1 LKNNRDRKGEWKN
14 EIYIRK
20 DVDKRSCKSEKSKED
35 RLLVDSGAIYT
46 VVPAEDLQEQG
57 IAAHSAR
64 EFELADGAVIKR
76 KVGNAYFE
84 DEIRAILPSIQDE
97 IQSRL
102 QEFDSVLKTGDEE
115 SIFAELVFCILTPQS
130 KAKSAWAAVERLLD
144 KDLLLTGTEDQI
156 LMELHG
162 VRFKY
167 KKAGYIIK
175 ARNMFLVDGKIA
187 IESRISRFSGACD
200 AREWLVRNVKG
211 IGYKEASHF
220 LRNIGHGADL
230 AILDRHILKNLR
242 SLQVIEE
249 VPASLSRRRYLEIE
263 KGMKELAEET
273 KIPMSH
279 LDLVLWY
286 KETGEVFK

>member
-1 LKNNRDRKGEWKN
+1 M
-14 EIYIRK
+14 
-20 DVDKRSCKSEKSKED
+20 SEPD
-35 RLLVDSGAIYT
+35 
-46 VVPAEDLQEQG
+46 
-57 IAAHSAR
+57 
-64 EFELADGAVIKR
+64 
-76 KVGNAYFE
+76 FE
-84 DEIRAILPSIQDE
+84 DVIRAIRTSIKAE

-102 QEFDSVLKTGDEE
+102 QEFDSVMKTMGEE
-115 SIFAELVFCILTPQS
+115 GIFAELVFCILTPQS

-144 KDLLLTGTEDQI
+144 KELLLTGTEDQV
-156 LMELHG
+156 LKELSG
-162 VRFKY
+162 VRFRY

-175 ARNMFLVDGKIA
+175 ARNMFLIDGELFIK
-187 IESRISRFSGACD
+187 SRISRFSNAYD

-220 LRNIGHGADL
+220 LRNVGPGADL

-249 VPASLSRRRYLEIE
+249 VPTSLSRRRYLEIE
-263 KGMKELAEET
+263 EGMKKLSKRI

-279 LDLVLWY
+279 LDIVLWY

>member
-1 LKNNRDRKGEWKN
+1 MLEPD
-14 EIYIRK
+14 
-20 DVDKRSCKSEKSKED
+20 
-35 RLLVDSGAIYT
+35 
-46 VVPAEDLQEQG
+46 
-57 IAAHSAR
+57 
-64 EFELADGAVIKR
+64 
-76 KVGNAYFE
+76 FE
-84 DEIRAILPSIQDE
+84 DEIRAILTSIQDE

-130 KAKSAWAAVERLLD
+130 KAKSAWAAVKRLLA
-144 KDLLLTGTEDQI
+144 KDLLLTGTEDQV
-156 LMELHG
+156 LRELPG

-167 KKAGYIIK
+167 KKAGYVIK
-175 ARNMFLVDGKIA
+175 ARNMFLIDGKLFIK
-187 IESRISRFSGACD
+187 SRISRFSDVYD

-220 LRNIGHGADL
+220 LRNIGPGADL

-263 KGMKELAEET
+263 EGMKELSEET

>member
-1 LKNNRDRKGEWKN
+1 M
-14 EIYIRK
+14 
-20 DVDKRSCKSEKSKED
+20 SEPDFK
-35 RLLVDSGAIYT
+35 
-46 VVPAEDLQEQG
+46 
-57 IAAHSAR
+57 
-64 EFELADGAVIKR
+64 
-76 KVGNAYFE
+76 
-84 DEIRAILPSIQDE
+84 DEIRAIRTSIKDE

-102 QEFDSVLKTGDEE
+102 REFDSVLKTGDEE

-130 KAKSAWAAVERLLD
+130 KAKSCWAAVERLLG
-144 KDLLLTGTEDQI
+144 KGLLLAGTEDQV
-156 LMELHG
+156 LRELSG

-167 KKAGYIIK
+167 KKAGYVIK
-175 ARNMFLVDGKIA
+175 ARNMFMIDGKLFIK
-187 IESRISRFSGACD
+187 SRISRFSDAYG

-220 LRNIGHGADL
+220 LRNVGIGVDF
-230 AILDRHILKNLR
+230 AILDRHIMKNLR

-263 KGMKELAEET
+263 EGMKELSKET

>member
-1 LKNNRDRKGEWKN
+1 
-14 EIYIRK
+14 
-20 DVDKRSCKSEKSKED
+20 VSESD
-35 RLLVDSGAIYT
+35 FGA
-46 VVPAEDLQEQG
+46 
-57 IAAHSAR
+57 
-64 EFELADGAVIKR
+64 
-76 KVGNAYFE
+76 
-84 DEIRAILPSIQDE
+84 EIRAIRTSIQEE

-102 QEFDSVLKTGDEE
+102 REFDSVLKTGDDE

-130 KAKSAWAAVERLLD
+130 KAKSCWSAVKRLLG
-144 KDLLLTGTEDQI
+144 KGLLLTGTEDQV
-156 LMELHG
+156 LGELSG

-167 KKAGYIIK
+167 KKAGYIVE
-175 ARNMFLVDGKIA
+175 ARNRFLIGGKIS
-187 IESRISRFSGACD
+187 IKSRIDGFGDVRD

-220 LRNIGHGADL
+220 LRNVGLGADL

-263 KGMKELAEET
+263 RGMKELSEGVG
-273 KIPMSH
+273 IPMNH

>member
-1 LKNNRDRKGEWKN
+1 
-14 EIYIRK
+14 
-20 DVDKRSCKSEKSKED
+20 VSE
-35 RLLVDSGAIYT
+35 
-46 VVPAEDLQEQG
+46 PDL
-57 IAAHSAR
+57 
-64 EFELADGAVIKR
+64 
-76 KVGNAYFE
+76 E
-84 DEIRAILPSIQDE
+84 DEIRAIRTSIQDE
-97 IQSRL
+97 LQSRL
-102 QEFDSVLKTGDEE
+102 DEFDSVLKTGGEE

-130 KAKSAWAAVERLLD
+130 KAKSCWAAVERLLD
-144 KDLLLTGTEDQI
+144 KDLLLTGTEDQV
-156 LMELHG
+156 LRELTG

-167 KKAGYIIK
+167 KKAGYVIK
-175 ARNMFLVDGKIA
+175 ARKRFLIDGKIS
-187 IESRISRFSGACD
+187 IKSRISRFSDACD

-220 LRNIGHGADL
+220 LRNVGPGADL

-263 KGMKELAEET
+263 EGMKELS
-273 KIPMSH
+273 KRVGILMSH

>member
-1 LKNNRDRKGEWKN
+1 
-14 EIYIRK
+14 
-20 DVDKRSCKSEKSKED
+20 VSEPD
-35 RLLVDSGAIYT
+35 FG
-46 VVPAEDLQEQG
+46 
-57 IAAHSAR
+57 
-64 EFELADGAVIKR
+64 
-76 KVGNAYFE
+76 
-84 DEIRAILPSIQDE
+84 DEIRAIRTSIKYE

-130 KAKSAWAAVERLLD
+130 KAKSCWAAVE
-144 KDLLLTGTEDQI
+144 
-156 LMELHG
+156 G

-167 KKAGYIIK
+167 KKAGYVIK
-175 ARNMFLVDGKIA
+175 ARNMFMIDGKLFIK
-187 IESRISRFSGACD
+187 SRISRFSDAYD

-220 LRNIGHGADL
+220 LRNVGIGVDL
-230 AILDRHILKNLR
+230 AILDRHIMKNLR

-263 KGMKELAEET
+263 EGMKELSKET

>member
-1 LKNNRDRKGEWKN
+1 M
-14 EIYIRK
+14 
-20 DVDKRSCKSEKSKED
+20 SEPD
-35 RLLVDSGAIYT
+35 
-46 VVPAEDLQEQG
+46 
-57 IAAHSAR
+57 
-64 EFELADGAVIKR
+64 
-76 KVGNAYFE
+76 FE
-84 DEIRAILPSIQDE
+84 DEIRAILPSIQDK

-130 KAKSAWAAVERLLD
+130 KAKSAWAAVKSLLD
-144 KDLLLTGTEDQI
+144 KDLLLTGTENQV
-156 LMELHG
+156 LKELHG

-167 KKAGYIIK
+167 KKAGYVIE
-175 ARNMFLVDGKIA
+175 ARNRFLIDGKLTIKSLV
-187 IESRISRFSGACD
+187 IRFNDAYT

-220 LRNIGHGADL
+220 LRNIGYGTDL

-242 SLQVIEE
+242 SLQVIEV

-263 KGMKELAEET
+263 EGMKELSERVG
-273 KIPMSH
+273 ILMSH

>member
-1 LKNNRDRKGEWKN
+1 MLK
-14 EIYIRK
+14 
-20 DVDKRSCKSEKSKED
+20 
-35 RLLVDSGAIYT
+35 
-46 VVPAEDLQEQG
+46 PDL
-57 IAAHSAR
+57 
-64 EFELADGAVIKR
+64 
-76 KVGNAYFE
+76 E
-84 DEIRAILPSIQDE
+84 DEIRAIRTSIKDE

-130 KAKSAWAAVERLLD
+130 KAKSCWAAVERLLD
-144 KDLLLTGTEDQI
+144 KGLLLAGTEDQV
-156 LMELHG
+156 LGELPG

-167 KKAGYIIK
+167 KKSGYVIE
-175 ARNMFLVDGKIA
+175 ARNMFLIDGKLSIK
-187 IESRISRFSGACD
+187 SRISQFSDVYA

-220 LRNIGHGADL
+220 LRNVGVGGDL

-249 VPASLSRRRYLEIE
+249 VPASLSRQRYLEIE
-263 KGMKELAEET
+263 EGMKELSERVG
-273 KIPMSH
+273 ILMNH
-279 LDLVLWY
+279 LDLILWY

>member
-1 LKNNRDRKGEWKN
+1 M
-14 EIYIRK
+14 
-20 DVDKRSCKSEKSKED
+20 SEPE
-35 RLLVDSGAIYT
+35 
-46 VVPAEDLQEQG
+46 
-57 IAAHSAR
+57 
-64 EFELADGAVIKR
+64 
-76 KVGNAYFE
+76 FE
-84 DEIRAILPSIQDE
+84 DEIRAIRTSIKDE

-130 KAKSAWAAVERLLD
+130 KAKSAWAAVKRLLD
-144 KDLLLTGTEDQI
+144 KGLLLTGTEDQV
-156 LMELHG
+156 LRELPG

-167 KKAGYIIK
+167 KKAGYVIE
-175 ARNMFLVDGKIA
+175 ARNMFIIDGKIF
-187 IESRISRFSGACD
+187 IKSRISRFSDVYD

-220 LRNIGHGADL
+220 LRNIGLGADL

-263 KGMKELAEET
+263 EGMKELS
-273 KIPMSH
+273 KRVGIPMSH

-286 KETGEVFK
+286 KEVGEVFK

>member
-1 LKNNRDRKGEWKN
+1 M
-14 EIYIRK
+14 
-20 DVDKRSCKSEKSKED
+20 SE
-35 RLLVDSGAIYT
+35 
-46 VVPAEDLQEQG
+46 PDL
-57 IAAHSAR
+57 
-64 EFELADGAVIKR
+64 
-76 KVGNAYFE
+76 E
-84 DEIRAILPSIQDE
+84 DEIRAIRTSIQDE
-97 IQSRL
+97 LQSRL
-102 QEFDSVLKTGDEE
+102 EEFDSVLKTGDEE

-144 KDLLLTGTEDQI
+144 KGLLLTGTEDQV
-156 LMELHG
+156 LRELTD

-167 KKAGYIIK
+167 KKAGYVIK
-175 ARNMFLVDGKIA
+175 ARNMFIIDGKIS
-187 IESRISRFSGACD
+187 IKSRISRFSDVYD

-220 LRNIGHGADL
+220 LRNIGPGADL

-263 KGMKELAEET
+263 EGMKELSERVG
-273 KIPMSH
+273 ILMSH